1 MWSGIYIENGM
12 KTVQIYTE
20 DPGRIMCVD
29 FWLYVSRC
37 PQPIKKRWVIKLI
50 NLAII
55 AIHVTSGLFG
65 NARSFFIFTEY
76 WTSISDCV
84 YIRSRVCRPT
94 LQIAKRVLVPLV
106 YYTFYTMDAVL
117 RNINNIPVDMVVCI
131 LKKVLA
137 GGSFEDF
144 FSWFHGMVP
153 ESTALCDY
161 SASACISHSGAV

>member
-1 MWSGIYIENGM
+1 M
-12 KTVQIYTE
+12 
-20 DPGRIMCVD
+20 
-29 FWLYVSRC
+29 
-37 PQPIKKRWVIKLI
+37 
-50 NLAII
+50 
-55 AIHVTSGLFG
+55 
-65 NARSFFIFTEY
+65 
-76 WTSISDCV
+76 
-84 YIRSRVCRPT
+84 CRPT